1 MKYILVLLSMV
12 FCHIVDD
19 YYLQGW
25 LASAKQREWW
35 EKNAPQKLYRN
46 DYIMALLMHSFSWSF
61 MTMLPI
67 VGFTVLSGL
76 SLSVAYAIPYFVNMA
91 IHAIVDDLKANKK
104 RINLIQDQ
112 CVHLLQILITWGVWL
127 ICVL

>member
-35 EKNAPQKLYRN
+35 EKNAPQQLYRR
-46 DYIMALLMHSFSWSF
+46 DYIMALFMHSFSWSF
-61 MTMLPI
+61 MIILPI
-67 VGFTVLSGL
+67 VAFTVLSGREL
-76 SLSVAYAIPYFVNMA
+76 NVAYEIPYFVNMA
-91 IHAIVDDLKANKK
+91 IHAVVDDMKANKK

-112 CVHLLQILITWGVWL
+112 CIHLFQILITWGIWL
-127 ICVL
+127 ICIL